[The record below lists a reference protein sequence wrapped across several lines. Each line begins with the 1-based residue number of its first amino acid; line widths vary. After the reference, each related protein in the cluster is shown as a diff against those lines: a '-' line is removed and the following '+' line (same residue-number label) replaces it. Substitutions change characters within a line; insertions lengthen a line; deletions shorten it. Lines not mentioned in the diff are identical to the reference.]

1 MNKSR
6 CGLQPLA
13 CVGVGA
19 PKSRGK
25 DSRLEGFTLI
35 ELLVVIAII
44 AILAAILLPAL
55 AAAKEKARAT
65 DCMSNTR
72 QMMIGW
78 MLYSGDNH
86 DEMIDYAKWVG
97 KNTGEGWTAVKT
109 DNTNTSLLIGGGPGD
124 LMAKYIKSP
133 NLYKCPS
140 DTYKKGGCPTGT
152 DGYRVRS
159 YSMNGSLGGTAG
171 GGGPTVKGTAPDNRK
186 YFGSGG
192 GMGRDANRLSDL
204 VHPAMVFV
212 MLDEQADSISGT
224 GGDAAFMFD
233 PGYALGQERWRDLPG
248 GYHNHGCCMTF
259 ADGHSEI
266 HQWQAINNSPG
277 YPGTIWPVTMMDGN
291 NPWKLNAGYSPDYE
305 WMDDHTAYRY

>member
-1 MNKSR
+1 MHSESETGLSVNCYANPYINKHEQVLKR
-6 CGLQPLA
+6 IATLA

-78 MLYSGDNH
+78 MLYSGDTH
-86 DEMIDYAKWVG
+86 DEMIDYDKWVG
-97 KNTGEGWTAVKT
+97 ENTGEGWTAVKT
-109 DNTNTSLLIGGGPGD
+109 DNNNTSLLVGGGPGD

-159 YSMNGSLGGTAG
+159 YSMNG
-171 GGGPTVKGTAPDNRK
+171 
-186 YFGSGG
+186 
-192 GMGRDANRLSDL
+192 
-204 VHPAMVFV
+204 
-212 MLDEQADSISGT
+212 
-224 GGDAAFMFD
+224 
-233 PGYALGQERWRDLPG
+233 ALGAPQGEVDLQSKGPRQTTG
-248 GYHNHGCCMTF
+248 NI
-259 ADGHSEI
+259 SEAVVAWAGMPI
-266 HQWQAINNSPG
+266 D
-277 YPGTIWPVTMMDGN
+277 YRIWFIR
-291 NPWKLNAGYSPDYE
+291 PWFL
-305 WMDDHTAYRY
+305 